1 MADVDQTSPLVTIVS
16 GAVAT
21 LSGVVV
27 FLWRQI
33 TTNYQKTE
41 TKLDL
46 CEQTH
51 YKTQELIVGLTREVG
66 ELKGRQQGI
75 DELAKE
81 VLKAVTK
88 KEP

>member
-51 YKTQELIVGLTREVG
+51 NKTQELIVGLTREVG